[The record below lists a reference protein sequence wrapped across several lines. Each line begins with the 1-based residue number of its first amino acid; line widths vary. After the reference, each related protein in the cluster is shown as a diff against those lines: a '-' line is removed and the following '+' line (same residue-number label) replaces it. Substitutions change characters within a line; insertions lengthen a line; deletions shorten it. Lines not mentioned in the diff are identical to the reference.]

1 MVRQEPRAA
10 VSATI
15 WHFLRGVSPRWG
27 RPNQSPISSVASTKE
42 DEPSMKLQAGQN
54 PNNVDEAYT
63 ENHADRKGDS
73 TSLKQFS
80 LVTSNNAVGQ
90 GVILPEA
97 NTMEPSKVRL
107 RRDCR
112 GLRAWYVWREVTGT
126 WEAPWVPGETGR
138 SRQHKRRHSGYS
150 GGVRS
155 SIVLGGGRAVHMGK
169 EATILRSLQREHGPA
184 TESRK

>member
-1 MVRQEPRAA
+1 MKVQE
-10 VSATI
+10 
-15 WHFLRGVSPRWG
+15 
-27 RPNQSPISSVASTKE
+27 
-42 DEPSMKLQAGQN
+42 GQN

-63 ENHADRKGDS
+63 ENHADRKGER

-90 GVILPEA
+90 GVMLTEA
-97 NTMEPSKVRL
+97 KTKEPSKVRL

-112 GLRAWYVWREVTGT
+112 GLRAWYVWREVSGT
-126 WEAPWVPGETGR
+126 WEAPCVPAEPGR
-138 SRQHKRRHSGYS
+138 SCQHKRRHSGYA

-169 EATILRSLQREHGPA
+169 EATILRSLQREHGPDR
-184 TESRK
+184 ESRK